1 MPGKHKRGGIC
12 NCMFLNIKSC
22 FVASVPW
29 WLCATAGF
37 HAPVAAQSQSFPTK
51 PVRVVTTEPGSG
63 SDFVTRL
70 IAQELTSLWGQQ
82 VIVDNRGGAS
92 GAIASELVARS
103 TPDGYTLILYGNP
116 MWLLPLFRKNVPYD
130 PVKDFAP
137 ITLAVCAPDI
147 VVVHPA
153 VAVKSIADLMALAKA
168 KPGELNYVSSATG
181 GSTHVAAELF
191 KSMAKVNLVRVTYR
205 GVGAAVTALMGAQGQ
220 VMFAAPAAV
229 LPHIKSGR
237 LRAIAVTSA
246 EPSAL
251 APGLP
256 TVASAGI
263 PGYESIIIF
272 GAFAPAKLPAAL
284 VAKLHQDMVR
294 ALNKSDIKEK
304 FFNAGME
311 VVGST
316 PAGLATKVNAEMNSL
331 RKVIKET
338 GIREE

>member
-1 MPGKHKRGGIC
+1 MLMPRYVLYLPLITIGAG
-12 NCMFLNIKSC
+12 
-22 FVASVPW
+22 VANM
-29 WLCATAGF
+29 G
-37 HAPVAAQSQSFPTK
+37 HSQSYPNK
-51 PVRVVTTEPGSG
+51 PVRIVTTEPGSG
-63 SDFVTRL
+63 SDFVARL
-70 IAQELTSLWGQQ
+70 MAQELTRQWGQQ

-130 PVKDFAP
+130 PIKDFAP
-137 ITLAVCAPDI
+137 ITLAVSSPDI

-153 VAVKSIADLMALAKA
+153 SPVKSITELIALAKA
-168 KPGELNYVSSATG
+168 KPGELNYASSATG

-191 KSMAKVNLVRVTYR
+191 KSMTKVSIVRISYR
-205 GVGAAVTALMGAQGQ
+205 GVGAAVTALIGGQAQL
-220 VMFAAPAAV
+220 MFAAPAAV
-229 LPHIKSGR
+229 VPHIKSGR

-256 TVASAGI
+256 TVAASGV

-272 GAFAPAKLPAAL
+272 GLFAPARIPNAL
-284 VAKLHQDMVR
+284 AVRLHQDVVR
-294 ALNKSDIKEK
+294 ALTRPEIKEK
-304 FFNAGME
+304 YFSAGME
-311 VVGST
+311 VVASSSAALGTAVKS
-316 PAGLATKVNAEMNSL
+316 EMDSL

>member
-1 MPGKHKRGGIC
+1 MFINNFMTLSRHKRPVEKTLWLLTAAPYLLCLMAGTPSTG
-12 NCMFLNIKSC
+12 
-22 FVASVPW
+22 VAQNQ
-29 WLCATAGF
+29 A
-37 HAPVAAQSQSFPTK
+37 FPTK
-51 PVRVVTTEPGSG
+51 PVRMVTTEPGSG

-137 ITLAVCAPDI
+137 ITLAVSSPDI

-153 VAVKSIADLMALAKA
+153 VAVKSVADLIALAKA

-272 GAFAPAKLPAAL
+272 GAFAPAKIPNGL

-294 ALNKSDIKEK
+294 ALSKTEIKEK

-316 PAGLATKVNAEMNSL
+316 PSALAVKVNAEMDSL

-338 GIREE
+338 GIRED

>member
-1 MPGKHKRGGIC
+1 MPVQGLAIYLLAALLTG
-12 NCMFLNIKSC
+12 
-22 FVASVPW
+22 
-29 WLCATAGF
+29 AGVV
-37 HAPVAAQSQSFPTK
+37 HAQNFPTK
-51 PVRVVTTEPGSG
+51 PVRVVTTEPGSA
-63 SDFVTRL
+63 SDFVSRL
-70 IAQELTSLWGQQ
+70 IAQEMTASWGQQ

-92 GAIASELVARS
+92 GAIAAEVVAKS

-116 MWLLPLFRKNVPYD
+116 LWLLPLFRKHVPYD

-137 ITLAVCAPDI
+137 ITLVVSSPDV

-153 VAVKSIADLMALAKA
+153 VPVKSMAELIALAKA
-168 KPGELNYVSSATG
+168 KPGELNYSSSATG

-191 KSMAKVNLVRVTYR
+191 KSMAKVDIVRITYR
-205 GVGAAVTALMGAQGQ
+205 GVGAAVTALIGGQAQ

-229 LPHIKSGR
+229 VPHIKSGR

-246 EPSAL
+246 QPSVL

-256 TVASAGI
+256 TVAASGV

-272 GAFAPAKLPAAL
+272 GLFAPAKIPAAL
-284 VAKLHQDMVR
+284 ADKLNQDLVR
-294 ALNKSDIKEK
+294 ALNKVEVRER
-304 FFNAGME
+304 FLNAGME
-311 VVGST
+311 VVASS
-316 PAGLATKVNAEMNSL
+316 PRALAAMVKSEMESL